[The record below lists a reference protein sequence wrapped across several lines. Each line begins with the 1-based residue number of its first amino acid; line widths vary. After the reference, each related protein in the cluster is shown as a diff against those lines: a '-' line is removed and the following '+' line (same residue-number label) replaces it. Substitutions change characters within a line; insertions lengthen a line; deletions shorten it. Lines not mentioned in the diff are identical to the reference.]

1 MISKGATMAKF
12 RDEVW
17 SEHFGTH
24 WIKGEDGIEQM
35 NISEDEL
42 MDLLMHETDHAK
54 YVTRQ
59 CTEEEA
65 REFIEKRKRNVT
77 WRIDLTHR
85 PSNSIIY
92 YKVVAQ
98 VLEVGDGV
106 CLNEQFNGTV
116 WLSIRANNGMTVERD
131 WRDYQAIKNDLVS
144 PDRQAIEIYPKESKL
159 VDTVNVFHLW
169 VLPEDI
175 EIPVGYQYR
184 DVDYTRAD
192 QRECLNAN
200 EEK

>member
-1 MISKGATMAKF
+1 MAKF

-17 SEHFGTH
+17 SEHFGTY
-24 WIKGEDGIEQM
+24 WIKGEDGFEQL
-35 NISEDEL
+35 NISEDDLMAAL
-42 MDLLMHETDHAK
+42 MDDGSSDK
-54 YVTRQ
+54 YVTRP
-59 CTEEEA
+59 CSEEEA
-65 REFIEKRKRNVT
+65 RHFIESKKRNVT
-77 WRIDLTHR
+77 WRIDLTHK

-92 YKVVAQ
+92 YKVVSQ

-159 VDTVNVFHLW
+159 VDTVNVVHLW

>member
-1 MISKGATMAKF
+1 MVCQVKV
-12 RDEVW
+12 EVI
-17 SEHFGTH
+17 TVN
-24 WIKGEDGIEQM
+24 QV
-35 NISEDEL
+35 
-42 MDLLMHETDHAK
+42 
-54 YVTRQ
+54 VTEVQ
-59 CTEEEA
+59 AVVQE
-65 REFIEKRKRNVT
+65 VT
-77 WRIDLTHR
+77 YQIH
-85 PSNSIIY
+85 

-106 CLNEQFNGTV
+106 CLNEQFNDTV

>member
-17 SEHFGTH
+17 SEHFGTY
-24 WIKGEDGIEQM
+24 WIKGEDGFEQM
-35 NISEDEL
+35 NISEDDLMAAL
-42 MDLLMHETDHAK
+42 MDDVASDK
-54 YVTRQ
+54 YVTRP
-59 CTEEEA
+59 CSEEEA
-65 REFIEKRKRNVT
+65 RQFIESKKRNVT
-77 WRIDLTHR
+77 WRIDLTHK

>member
-1 MISKGATMAKF
+1 MAKF

-17 SEHFGTH
+17 SEHFGTY
-24 WIKGEDGIEQM
+24 WIKGEDGFEQM
-35 NISEDEL
+35 NISEDDLMAAL
-42 MDLLMHETDHAK
+42 MDDVASDK
-54 YVTRQ
+54 YVTRP
-59 CTEEEA
+59 CSEEEA
-65 REFIEKRKRNVT
+65 RHFIESKKRNVT
-77 WRIDLTHR
+77 WRIDLTHK

-92 YKVVAQ
+92 YKVVSQ

-175 EIPVGYQYR
+175 EIPVGCQYR
-184 DVDYTRAD
+184 DVDYTRGD
-192 QRECLNAN
+192 ERECLNAS

>member
-1 MISKGATMAKF
+1 
-12 RDEVW
+12 
-17 SEHFGTH
+17 
-24 WIKGEDGIEQM
+24 M
-35 NISEDEL
+35 NISEDDLMAAL
-42 MDLLMHETDHAK
+42 MDDVASDK
-54 YVTRQ
+54 YVTRP
-59 CTEEEA
+59 CSEEEA
-65 REFIEKRKRNVT
+65 RQFIESKKRNVT
-77 WRIDLTHR
+77 WRIDLTHK

>member
-1 MISKGATMAKF
+1 VAKF

-17 SEHFGTH
+17 SEHFGTY

-35 NISEDEL
+35 NISEGEL
-42 MDLLMHETDHAK
+42 LDLLMHETDHAK

-59 CTEEEA
+59 CTEAEA

-77 WRIDLTHR
+77 WRIDLTHK

>member
-1 MISKGATMAKF
+1 MAKF

-17 SEHFGTH
+17 SEHFGTY
-24 WIKGEDGIEQM
+24 WIKGENGFEQM
-35 NISEDEL
+35 NISEDDLMAAL
-42 MDLLMHETDHAK
+42 MDDVASDK
-54 YVTRQ
+54 YVTRP

-65 REFIEKRKRNVT
+65 RHFIEHKKRNVT
-77 WRIDLTHR
+77 WRIDLTHK
-85 PSNSIIY
+85 PNGHIIY
-92 YKVVAQ
+92 YKVVSQ

-116 WLSIRANNGMTVERD
+116 WLSIRANNGMSVERD

-184 DVDYTRAD
+184 DVDYTRED
-192 QRECLNAN
+192 QRECLNAK